1 MGFSPSESS
10 LGISLL
16 EPFYSNW
23 MLRFLTVSYSV
34 DVISCAPAIS
44 GSGAVSIL
52 HFLCR
57 GLDCRGMTVT
67 PFFFF
72 LALVSMVVILFKLSS
87 PFIFDSF
94 DCTFLYT
101 LGAQILLLF

>member
-23 MLRFLTVSYSV
+23 LLRFLTVRYSV

-44 GSGAVSIL
+44 GSGAVSSL

-67 PFFFF
+67 SFF
-72 LALVSMVVILFKLSS
+72 LFFSGVVLGC
-87 PFIFDSF
+87 DSVQVVF
-94 DCTFLYT
+94 SFY
-101 LGAQILLLF
+101 F